1 MCKSGVCEIVENG
14 IDKMEFG
21 QMLVL
26 IHGLR
31 MKVENIKSIGV
42 NPLMPFLHWQG
53 LRLSLILFLS
63 LWGQVIFAQPAQKG
77 LYYVGAIQRYSSWGE
92 CGNNPTFNLADV
104 MGGVVSIK
112 IIGSGSLNK
121 MVDLY
126 NFEIPTCP
134 KVISGIPDLENI
146 NVKVRSGHIINDDEL
161 NYIFDTATLKFGRNV
176 KSGSASDPC
185 DNSWNWSG
193 NREGYYTSTEV
204 YIDDPVNIV
213 CPDLTKNSLELK
225 DNQYLKIRISDY
237 YENEKGEPKLWVSS
251 NNGKPRCLDNIVV
264 RPNTEL
270 WLSYSDIFG
279 SDTSQFGK
287 ILDFWVE
294 KRLLNNAVTS
304 GLTVSNVKFYPR
316 GVPFKVESVVP
327 SACSSGIVSLFIR
340 PDNLADTSVLDL
352 GDYYCSVTGPFSGSG
367 CTMERVVN
375 EKGRYRLIFE
385 NKNASFLPGDKLEV
399 QMQNRSKED
408 QFAPKVPFTLPETP
422 PKAIATQIK
431 GQYDI
436 GGDKYDVPSDSL
448 FLLLQV
454 NDKLNRS
461 PYDIRIDDT
470 LVASQNSLPTPYK
483 ELSATEQ
490 TRIRENFESY
500 FSNLVNQPDN
510 PYRSYF
516 EKKLQEWANS
526 PAAKAP
532 VKLYD
537 GSSPVFLPDGER
549 FLFLR
554 SGDIY
559 LGNINGEEEK
569 RLISGCFASDVLV
582 HSNGIFFY
590 YISEGS
596 IFKVG
601 FSDPSS
607 KVKILKLGFSP
618 RTFMIA
624 SDNNIYFTS
633 DEFDLYK
640 IPSLSYIEETPI
652 LIFDSQHYKVDDQ
665 CSLSGEEFCEH
676 QGYDSDLVLLSNC
689 EPWYIYTES
698 NYTISNDNTID
709 QPYRMESSTYAHNL
723 LQNRNVLIGSYSR
736 NRNNTSL
743 DYNSNFYSHIF
754 APGGDYL
761 LCNDGIGFSDIK
773 KISLVKPNE
782 TTTLIEG
789 GVVLYIFKDNKSFL
803 YVGADGVVRKSCI
816 TCTTGETIHSDIKS
830 YNLVVNS
837 AENCYLYGPN
847 FNNTIYAYYNDNK
860 QIANYYRNK
869 LYPNKASAE
878 KWYNDFKDIEWE
890 RWKELYSY
898 ILIKHSVIKEN
909 TPQKLTVTDRDTCS
923 WDTSI
928 TVNAPPSLK
937 FDIVTTP
944 ASNPCTMNGTATIT
958 YKEGGKT
965 PYILGTDTLRSRGDA
980 VILSGLGK
988 GLHQYTFSDG
998 YKLEFVIN
1006 SNNGFGIDVTDNTCQ
1021 PSNGEIRFTASGVS
1035 GSGTYSLY
1043 KGKELCGTTTGA
1055 GNKGKFSG
1063 LNMGSYTL
1071 KYEGSGCSFSEDNIE
1086 VKSNV
1091 FDFDKTPMHP
1101 ITVGGVGSVVV
1112 DFVNRTGPVDWTISP
1127 IGYHST
1133 TNDNNATYGNLPN
1146 GAYTIQATHNGCT
1159 ISKGFPI
1166 NGPEVSADVK
1176 LNQRNGSLY
1185 VDASISSKSGFDKF
1199 ILKLTKVGNDAR
1211 KSSKANYLMD
1221 TLAGP
1226 SAEGNYSITLD
1237 YGLSYEH
1244 SLDLC
1249 TFAYPLD
1256 SIKNS
1261 YKITTPI
1268 KCNGGGGAIML
1279 TPDGGIEGGII
1290 EVSTKDPQQFS
1301 GNMAYDVNGGDFTYI
1316 LRSKNT
1322 RPSCGGRVTVSESVV
1337 KQYTINI
1344 PQPEEVSATVIPF
1357 NVTCAGYGDGKVSLT
1372 DLKGGGGQYQYLV
1385 DGREWKNPSEVTGG
1399 LAPGDY
1405 NVYLKDV
1412 GNSCDKVYLTGIK
1425 IKQPDSLKV
1434 DRIEVTQPTC
1444 ELENGAI
1451 LVEVKGG
1458 NGNYTYEWLQDG
1470 KPYKKNETL
1479 STDTIFDLGNKLPFG
1494 IYTLT
1499 VVDNQSCSVP
1509 INIPLREYHNPSVT
1523 DDDVKDVA
1531 CYGERNGEVKVL
1543 SMSGTTPMRKC
1554 YIRGV
1559 DVAYSDTIRDLS
1571 SSFDTLAMGKYEI
1584 FVLDTLG
1591 CSSSLPYPV
1600 IVNQPDAPINLV
1612 LDSVQPVI
1620 VKQTASGSIKSTSFG
1635 GNDGLKEIKLF
1646 NSQATCIDSSSQL
1659 SEFSFTLDSLR
1670 ASKYAIQVKDVKGCS
1685 FKTDSIWVQ
1694 EPDTALR
1701 FTVTNKQNARCKSQ
1715 VGSVT
1720 VQGSGGWGGYSY
1732 KREDNKAF
1740 SKRNTFDNLYAGD
1753 YIITVKDRLGAT
1765 FIDTVL
1771 VEEPKDSLCS
1781 WVSEA
1786 LPPTCSNNG
1795 ELKVGIKGGRA
1806 PYTLFSDATKSSL
1819 AVPLAQTVSLKGLA
1833 ADSYSMHVIDS
1844 SGCRFNLEALL
1855 LDTAMI
1861 RVAFNVAD
1869 YPSGANPS
1877 GGAIQAFVTG
1887 GAKPYTYEWRQQFGE
1902 DLLGASSLLKGMPSG
1917 HYSLRVTGTDEC
1929 SKDTS
1934 IYLPGVSD
1942 APFTIAK
1949 LGNETSLSAQNGFC
1963 RLTSKFKSW
1972 KSFYLITPKS
1982 KKLPFN
1988 PGDSTALF
1996 YCKGDTVFLQNLAGG
2011 SYFISGITA
2020 GDTTVYTHFTIEPY
2034 RLFQFRSINVVNVDT
2049 IGGTTGEVVVVVT
2062 GGGGG
2067 NKFEWSRV
2075 SGSGSGV
2082 PASQDYPESST
2093 LSGLT
2098 SGKYRVAVTDR
2109 YGNTLADTVRVE
2121 EPGAPLSISI
2131 AESKHESCKTYKDAY
2146 VVLQAEGGWGDYQ
2159 FRHDS
2164 AVHYTNGKFFDK
2176 LDVRQHY
2183 FYLTDKMGVV
2193 DSIAIAIAEPDY
2205 LTSSAALVDSVNC
2218 KHAGDGRVEF
2228 EVKGG
2233 TAPYRLANIITP
2245 DDWTPGTVATGIAAG
2260 EYRYVFTDANSC
2272 VGQDT
2277 VEVNMYEPDSLLFNK
2292 IDITHTTCNTD
2303 NGAIKV
2309 LMQGGTKPY
2318 TYAWRNFSNDLIGS
2332 DSSVNELIRNGL
2344 YTLDVYDYHNCHQ
2357 HIERRINPS
2366 TNPAVT
2372 NVDTT
2377 AVLCYGGN
2385 TGKAFVVDVKPGEP
2399 FAPYNFTWSNG
2410 DTGKVASGYR
2420 KGVHFVTISDTNKC
2434 STVKYFEVTQ
2444 PDSLRIAI
2452 ADRKNAHCFGYNDAF
2467 LLAEGRGG
2475 VGGYAYRWSTGDT
2488 TALAKNLYKGD
2499 YGLKLTDAN
2508 KCLTEESFTIDEPA
2522 KQLVDLGDDIK
2533 MCPGNSRIL
2542 DGQDFAT
2549 HKWFTKQGVVSNER
2563 YYTAKEANDYYL
2575 EVTNSIG
2582 CFAWDTLNLSIG
2594 NDALKADFLLSSQAK
2609 LGDTLSLFE
2618 LSNIPL
2624 DSLQWDYDNSAFSKI
2639 GPANPD
2645 YVLFLKTLKQGIY
2658 NINLYAFSGGCVSV
2672 ATKQVEIIADTDTL
2686 PNDGDLGYKDPLIK
2700 SFTISPNP
2708 SDGNFYATVELRE
2721 VSDINLVMF
2730 SIVSSAKIDER
2741 SEHSLKDYSVGYN
2754 LSNLNSGVYL
2764 LILKAGSERKQV
2776 KIIIQ

>member
-1 MCKSGVCEIVENG
+1 
-14 IDKMEFG
+14 
-21 QMLVL
+21 MLVL

-42 NPLMPFLHWQG
+42 NPLMPFLHRQG

-63 LWGQVIFAQPAQKG
+63 LWGQVVFAQPAQKG

-92 CGNNPTFNLADV
+92 CGNNPTFNFADLT
-104 MGGVVSIK
+104 GKGVLLTIT
-112 IIGSGSLNK
+112 GSGSLNK
-121 MVDLY
+121 FVDLY

-161 NYIFDTATLKFGRNV
+161 NYIFDNATLKFGRNV

-304 GLTVSNVKFYPR
+304 GLMVSNVKFYPR
-316 GVPFKVESVVP
+316 GVSYKVESVVP

-340 PDNLADTSVLDL
+340 PDNLADTSALNL
-352 GDYYCSVTGPFSGSG
+352 GSYYCSVKGNSGGPFK
-367 CTMERVVN
+367 CQIKRDVDK
-375 EKGRYRLIFE
+375 KGRYRLIFVDE
-385 NKNASFLPGDKLEV
+385 NASLAPGDKLLV
-399 QMQNRSKED
+399 QMFDVFNLD
-408 QFAPKVPFTLPETP
+408 QFATEETFTLPEAPGFVT
-422 PKAIATQIK
+422 ATQIK

-470 LVASQNSLPTPYK
+470 LVASQNSLPTPYE
-483 ELSATEQ
+483 ELSVTEQ

-516 EKKLQEWANS
+516 EDSLQKWAGS

-537 GSSPVFLPDGER
+537 GSSPVFLPDGKR

-554 SGDIY
+554 NNTIY
-559 LGNINGEEEK
+559 LGNINGEAEK
-569 RLISGCFASDVLV
+569 SLISGSYISSILV
-582 HSNGIFFY
+582 HPNGIFFY
-590 YISEGS
+590 YISAGS
-596 IFKVG
+596 IYKVA

-607 KVKILKLGFSP
+607 KVRILKPGFDPSG
-618 RTFMIA
+618 FMIA
-624 SDNNIYFTS
+624 PDNNIYFTS
-633 DEFDLYK
+633 LRDLYK
-640 IPSLSYIEETPI
+640 ISSFSTSDGTPTR
-652 LIFDSQHYKVDDQ
+652 IFESQNYESHDQLDPGNNQPYEYSEYHYNVD
-665 CSLSGEEFCEH
+665 
-676 QGYDSDLVLLSNC
+676 LLSKS
-689 EPWYIYTES
+689 EPWYVYTES
-698 NYTISNDNTID
+698 DYTISNETSVE
-709 QPYRMESSTYAHNL
+709 QPYSVESSTYAYNF
-723 LQNRNVLIGSYSR
+723 LQSMDVLIGSYSR
-736 NRNNTSL
+736 NRNITL
-743 DYNSNFYSHIF
+743 IDYNSDVRNHFF

-761 LCNDGIGFSDIK
+761 LCNDGNNIK
-773 KISLVKPNE
+773 KISLINLKA

-789 GVVLYIFKDNKSFL
+789 GRVLYIFKDNTSFL
-803 YVGADGVVRKSCI
+803 YIGEDGVMRKSCI
-816 TCTTGETIHSDIKS
+816 TCTTGETIHSDIKPYS
-830 YNLVVNS
+830 LVVNS

-847 FNNTIYAYYNDNK
+847 YSTIYAYFNDK
-860 QIANYYRNK
+860 SQIVDYYRNK
-869 LYPNKASAE
+869 LYPNKAPAE
-878 KWYNDFKDIEWE
+878 KWYNDFKDMEWA
-890 RWKELYSY
+890 RWKDLYSY
-898 ILIKHSVIKEN
+898 ILIKHSVIKKN
-909 TPQKLTVTDRDTCS
+909 TSQKLTVTDRDTCS

-928 TVNAPPSLK
+928 TVNAPPPLS
-937 FDIVTTP
+937 FIITTTP
-944 ASNPCTMNGTATIT
+944 ASNPCAEDGTATIT
-958 YKEGGKT
+958 YLGGGK
-965 PYILGTDTLRSRGDA
+965 PP
-980 VILSGLGK
+980 
-988 GLHQYTFSDG
+988 YTFNEATFDVVGKTATITNLKAGKHNFRFRDNREQDITIES
-998 YKLEFVIN
+998 K
-1006 SNNGFGIDVTDNTCQ
+1006 NGFVIDVTDNTCK

-1063 LNMGSYTL
+1063 LDMGRYTL
-1071 KYEGSGCSFSEDNIE
+1071 MYEGGTCSFTKEDIE

-1101 ITVGGVGSVVV
+1101 TTVGGLGSVVV

-1133 TNDNNATYGNLPN
+1133 TNENNATYGNLPN

-1237 YGLSYEH
+1237 YGLNYEH
-1244 SLDLC
+1244 SLELC
-1249 TFAYPLD
+1249 NFTYPLD

-1261 YKITTPI
+1261 YQITTPI
-1268 KCNGGGGAIML
+1268 KCNGGNGAIKL
-1279 TPDGGIEGGII
+1279 TPSGGIEGGII

-1322 RPSCGGRVTVSESVV
+1322 RPSLGGRVTVSESVV
-1337 KQYTINI
+1337 KQYTIEI
-1344 PQPEEVSATVIPF
+1344 PQPEAVSATVISDD
-1357 NVTCAGYGDGKVSLT
+1357 VTCAEKRDGRVFV
-1372 DLKGGGGQYQYLV
+1372 DFLKGGSGFYQYKV
-1385 DGREWKNPSEVTGG
+1385 DEGDWKNSAEVTTS
-1399 LAPGDY
+1399 LDTGDHV
-1405 NVYLKDV
+1405 VYLMDSK
-1412 GNSCDKVYLTGIK
+1412 NTCDIVTLSTVHIS
-1425 IKQPDSLKV
+1425 QPDSLKV

-1458 NGNYTYEWLQDG
+1458 NGGYKYGWQKDG
-1470 KPYKKNETL
+1470 ELYKKMDADF
-1479 STDTIFDLGNKLPFG
+1479 SKDTISDLGNKLPFG

-1600 IVNQPDAPINLV
+1600 IVHQPDAPISLV
-1612 LDSVQPVI
+1612 LDSIRPVI
-1620 VKQTASGSIKSTSFG
+1620 AKTTPSGKIQSTAFG
-1635 GNDGLKEIKLF
+1635 GNAGLKEIKLF
-1646 NSQATCIDSSSQL
+1646 NSKATCIDSSFQR
-1659 SEFSFTLDSLR
+1659 SEFPFTLDSLR
-1670 ASKYAIQVKDVKGCS
+1670 AGKYAIQVEDAKGCS
-1685 FKTDSIWVQ
+1685 FKTDSIWIR
-1694 EPDTALR
+1694 EPDAALR
-1701 FTVTNKQNARCKSQ
+1701 FAVTNKQNALCKSQ
-1715 VGSVT
+1715 VGSFT
-1720 VQGSGGWGGYSY
+1720 VQASGGWGGYSY
-1732 KREDNKAF
+1732 MRGSENAF
-1740 SKRNTFDNLYAGD
+1740 YSRNTFDNLYKGS
-1753 YIITVKDRLGAT
+1753 YTITVRDCLGAT
-1765 FIDTVL
+1765 FRDSVFID
-1771 VEEPKDSLCS
+1771 EPKEDLLS
-1781 WVSEA
+1781 WVSEL
-1786 LPPTCSNNG
+1786 LPPTCANNG
-1795 ELKVGIKGGRA
+1795 ELKVSITGGTA
-1806 PYTLFSDATKSSL
+1806 PYSLLDEANNDTLHVALPQTISL
-1819 AVPLAQTVSLKGLA
+1819 NGLA
-1833 ADSYSMHVIDS
+1833 AGSYSMHVIDS

-2109 YGNTLADTVRVE
+2109 YGNTIVDTATVE
-2121 EPGAPLSISI
+2121 APPARLSISI
-2131 AESKHESCKTYKDAY
+2131 AEHNNESCKTYKDAN
-2146 VVLQAEGGWGDYQ
+2146 VTLKAEGGWGDYQ
-2159 FRHDS
+2159 FRHDN
-2164 AVHYTNGKFFDK
+2164 AVHYVNGSFFDT
-2176 LDVRQHY
+2176 LNVRKHY
-2183 FYLTDKMGVV
+2183 FYLIDKMGVV
-2193 DSIAIAIAEPDY
+2193 DSVAVDIAEPDY
-2205 LTSSAALVDSVNC
+2205 LTSRAALVDSVNC
-2218 KHAGDGRVEF
+2218 KNASDGRVEF

-2233 TAPYRLANIITP
+2233 TAPYRFANLVSPT
-2245 DDWTPGTVATGIAAG
+2245 DWTTNTVALRVAAG
-2260 EYRYVFTDANSC
+2260 KYYYIFTDANTC

-2277 VEVNMYEPDSLLFNK
+2277 VEVDMYEPDSLLFTK

-2332 DSSVNELIRNGL
+2332 DSSVNGLIRNGL

-2357 HIERRINPS
+2357 HAEKRIAPS
-2366 TNPAVT
+2366 TNPEVT

-2467 LLAEGRGG
+2467 LLAEGQGG

-2488 TALAKNLYKGD
+2488 TALAKNLYKGV